1 VKGKLKLKVCGMRDS
16 KNILEVAA
24 LLPEYMGFIFYE
36 KSKRYVGKDFI
47 VPIGFPA
54 EIKKVG
60 VFVNEK
66 PEKILELV
74 ARYKLDYVQLHG
86 EEPIVDCKIL
96 KGSVK
101 VIKAFSMDETFDF
114 NFVKPYVPYA
124 DLFLFDTKGKNYGGT
139 GLTFDWTL
147 LRKYSQK
154 TPFFLSG
161 GLSAENIS
169 RIVELNDMN
178 LLAVDVNSGAES
190 AVGKK
195 DVMKVKAIQELL
207 NSFT

>member
-1 VKGKLKLKVCGMRDS
+1 MKGKLKLKVCGMRDS

>member
-1 VKGKLKLKVCGMRDS
+1 MRDS
-16 KNILEVAA
+16 ENILEVAA

-74 ARYKLDYVQLHG
+74 ARYRLDYVQLHG
-86 EEPIVDCKIL
+86 DEPIVDCKIV

-101 VIKAFSMDETFDF
+101 VIKAFSIDETFDF

-169 RIVELNDMN
+169 RVVELNDMN

-195 DVMKVKAIQELL
+195 DVMKIKAIQELL
-207 NSFT
+207 NSIT